1 MNLVLTPE
9 YSHYKD
15 EIIRIINNF
24 HSEGTL
30 IGPGSRNI
38 VKSFT
43 LNGKKFNFKS
53 FKQHNFINR
62 HVYKYYRK
70 SKARRSFEY
79 ANMLIDKNFHTPQ
92 PIAYVEFHDWL
103 GLTNSYYISE
113 QLENIHTLEHVFYSD
128 RPFEDLNEIIKSY
141 TQLIYQLHEEGIEFI
156 DNSPG
161 NFLLEKINDV
171 SRFFMVDLNRMNF
184 HDEFELPKR
193 IKNFS
198 RITNDPKILQL
209 ISSEYSLLSGISSD
223 YFLKQIVKAA
233 NKLRT
238 KRRIKKVLKF
248 YKYIFKLRPT
258 PKDMIIFSIIS
269 FLDFDF
275 DFLLSAQLF

>member
-1 MNLVLTPE
+1 MNLVLAKD
-9 YSHYKD
+9 YSHHKD
-15 EIIRIINNF
+15 EIIRIIKNF
-24 HSEGTL
+24 HNEGTL

-43 LNGKKFNFKS
+43 VNGKRLNFKS

-70 SKARRSFEY
+70 SKAKRSFEY
-79 ANMLIDKNFHTPQ
+79 ANMLIEKNFYTPQ

-103 GLTNSYYISE
+103 GLTNSFYISE
-113 QLENIHTLEHVFYSD
+113 QLENTCTLENVFYSE
-128 RPFEDLNEIIKSY
+128 RPFEDVKEIIRKY
-141 TQLIYQLHEEGIEFI
+141 THLVFQLHERGIEFI

-161 NFLLEKINDV
+161 NFLIEKINGAYQ
-171 SRFFMVDLNRMNF
+171 FFMVDLNRMNF
-184 HDEFELPKR
+184 HDDFELPKR

-209 ISSEYSLLSGISSD
+209 ISSEYSLLAGISPE
-223 YFLKQIVKAA
+223 YFLKQIVNAS
-233 NKLRT
+233 NRLRT
-238 KRRIKKVLKF
+238 KRKIKKVLKF
-248 YKYIFKLRPT
+248 YKYFLKVAPT

-275 DFLLSAQLF
+275 DFLLSV